1 MLERTQA
8 LEAQRPGFA
17 SAFLCII
24 FLVSLGTS
32 SRSLNFLIH
41 QMGIETPTKTLS

>member
-1 MLERTQA
+1 MLEITQA
-8 LEAQRPGFA
+8 LEVQRLGFD

-32 SRSLNFLIH
+32 SLSLNFLIH
-41 QMGIETPTKTLS
+41 QMGIKTPTKML